1 MRSENRILQYPS
13 CSVLEYIT
21 YDQSVHAQYTR
32 YTVYRLPTS
41 LCTHSVEFELSPSC
55 RRHRSD
61 LHRHDF
67 RQHKLDA
74 RQSAFDLQPA
84 VVLPRHLS
92 SGLIG
97 RFLERCTAARRI
109 VVARSAVSCLPA
121 GAKASSCCRS
131 LSCRWG

>member
-1 MRSENRILQYPS
+1 MRSENRILRYPS

-21 YDQSVHAQYTR
+21 YDRSIHAQYTR

-55 RRHRSD
+55 RWHRSD
-61 LHRHDF
+61 LHRRDF

-74 RQSAFDLQPA
+74 CRSAFDLQPA
-84 VVLPRHLS
+84 AVLPRRLS

-97 RFLERCTAARRI
+97 RFLERCTAARHI

-121 GAKASSCCRS
+121 GAEASSCRRS